1 MDIEIKSIFPYIKYD
16 IKDDGTI
23 NKIELKGVH
32 ISYETKK
39 TIVIL
44 DDISIDDLKN
54 LIGKMEYR
62 FRKGVG
68 YKGEYYR
75 LKFKEM
81 QNGKYI
87 FYRNKKVKNRLKIDE
102 NSVLIL
108 NIEELKYIYPLV
120 LGPDLKDN
128 GMQWSENYII
138 FPYEY
143 GEKQPIPQDRLKEA
157 APNLYNYLFS
167 IRESLIQ
174 QSRYNKRIQNTN
186 EFYGVIRVGKY
197 TYSDIFVAIRDNTKL
212 SPCMVGKIKTHWGEY
227 KNPIFDNH
235 VSYVGVESVDE
246 AEYLINKLKD
256 ERIEKII
263 RKIFDARSIGS
274 RLPFNIPK
282 YQPKGKD
289 HE

>member
-1 MDIEIKSIFPYIKYD
+1 MDIEIKSIFPVIKYD

-23 NKIELKGVH
+23 IMTEIKGVH
-32 ISYETKK
+32 ISYEPNNP
-39 TIVIL
+39 IVIL

-75 LKFKEM
+75 LKFKEKS
-81 QNGKYI
+81 NGKYI
-87 FYRNKKVKNRLKIDE
+87 FYRYKKVKNRLKIDE
-102 NSVLIL
+102 NSTLVL
-108 NIEELKYIYPLV
+108 NVEDLKYIYPLV
-120 LGPDLKDN
+120 LSPDLKYN
-128 GMQWSENYII
+128 GIRWSENYII

-143 GEKQPIPQDRLKEA
+143 GEKQPIPQDRLKET

-167 IRESLIQ
+167 VKESLIQ

-197 TYSDIFVAIRDNTKL
+197 TYSDIFVAMRDNTKL

-235 VSYVGVESVDE
+235 ISYVGVESVEE

-256 ERIEKII
+256 KKIEKII
-263 RKIFDARSIGS
+263 SEIFDARSIGS

-282 YQPKGKD
+282 YQPKGED
-289 HE
+289 YE